1 MERSNAGVDSEMG
14 ADLDLGVEEGDSV
27 SSAESEDNTDWKA
40 LYEGAAEERDN
51 YKTALTQKRGLR
63 KTAPESAVEID
74 EDEDDDSKPLT
85 RGEMRQMLQD
95 EVVPIVAQGKV
106 DTALT
111 SMVADPEKR
120 KLVKLYY
127 DTRIR
132 QTGTSDDAIRSDI
145 QAAIAIADGQKLRK
159 ASAEIDRANNNSRAL
174 PTGGP
179 SADRGLPS
187 KEHAFSKE
195 QVARLTEQAKAIG
208 ADPAT
213 FIKKTWEGTKPR

>member
-27 SSAESEDNTDWKA
+27 SSAESEDDTDWKT
-40 LYEGAAEERDN
+40 LYEGAAVERDN
-51 YKTALTQKRGLR
+51 YKTALTQKRQLR
-63 KTAPESAVEID
+63 KPAPESAVEID

-111 SMVADPEKR
+111 SMVSDPEKR

-159 ASAEIDRANNNSRAL
+159 ASAEIDRANNNPRAL
-174 PTGGP
+174 PTGGS

>member
-1 MERSNAGVDSEMG
+1 MEKSNAGVDSEMG

-27 SSAESEDNTDWKA
+27 SSAESEDDTDWKT
-40 LYEGAAEERDN
+40 LYEGAAVERDN
-51 YKTALTQKRGLR
+51 YKTALTQKRQLR
-63 KTAPESAVEID
+63 KPAPESAVEID

-111 SMVADPEKR
+111 SMVSDPEKR

-159 ASAEIDRANNNSRAL
+159 ASAEIDRANNNPRAL
-174 PTGGP
+174 PTGGS

>member
-1 MERSNAGVDSEMG
+1 MEQSNAGVDSEMG

-40 LYEGAAEERDN
+40 IAEKAQQEADN
-51 YKTALTQKRGLR
+51 YKTALQQKRQLR
-63 KTAPESAVEID
+63 TRAPESIVEPD
-74 EDEDDDSKPLT
+74 ENEQDDNRPVT
-85 RGEMRQMLQD
+85 VGEMRQMLQE
-95 EVVPIVAQGKV
+95 EVLPVVASNKV
-106 DTALT
+106 DAALT
-111 SMVADPEKR
+111 SMVSDPEKR

-145 QAAIAIADGQKLRK
+145 QAAISIADGQKLRK

-174 PTGGP
+174 PTGGS

-187 KEHAFSKE
+187 KDHAFSKE
-195 QVARLTEQAKAIG
+195 QVAQLTEKAKSIG
-208 ADPAT
+208 EDPAT
-213 FIKKTWEGTKPR
+213 FIKKTWENTKPR

>member
-1 MERSNAGVDSEMG
+1 MEKSNAGVDSEMG

-27 SSAESEDNTDWKA
+27 SSAESEDDTDWKS
-40 LYEGAAEERDN
+40 LYEGAAVERDN
-51 YKTALTQKRGLR
+51 YKTALSQKRQLR
-63 KTAPESAVEID
+63 KPAPESSVEID
-74 EDEDDDSKPLT
+74 EDEDDDNKPLT
-85 RGEMRQMLQD
+85 RGEMRQMLQE
-95 EVVPIVAQGKV
+95 EVIPVVAQGKV

-111 SMVADPEKR
+111 SMVSDPEKR

-159 ASAEIDRANNNSRAL
+159 ASAEIDRANNNARAL
-174 PTGGP
+174 PTGGS

-187 KEHAFSKE
+187 KDHAFSKE
-195 QVARLTEQAKAIG
+195 QVARLTETANRIG
-208 ADPAT
+208 EDPAT
-213 FIKKTWEGTKPR
+213 FIKKTWQNTKPR

>member
-27 SSAESEDNTDWKA
+27 SSAESEDDTDWKT

-51 YKTALTQKRGLR
+51 YKTALTQKRQLR
-63 KTAPESAVEID
+63 KPAPESAVEID

-111 SMVADPEKR
+111 SMVSDPEKR

-159 ASAEIDRANNNSRAL
+159 ASAEIDRANNNPRAL
-174 PTGGP
+174 PTGGS